1 MMDKMV
7 GVTDTVHGT
16 KVSIR
21 HSYPLLPPPLSR
33 GIEGVGF
40 STCNA
45 CLARVFAQSRSLSR
59 AGE

>member
-7 GVTDTVHGT
+7 DVTDTVHGT

-21 HSYPLLPPPLSR
+21 HSYPPPIR

-40 STCNA
+40 STCNTT
-45 CLARVFAQSRSLSR
+45 
-59 AGE
+59 

>member
-21 HSYPLLPPPLSR
+21 HSYPLLPPPYQGDL
-33 GIEGVGF
+33 GGWLF
-40 STCNA
+40 HM
-45 CLARVFAQSRSLSR
+45 
-59 AGE
+59 